1 MESSKVVLPEKKDCL
16 LKAMAAEDQVRITAV
31 SSRNLVAEAQR
42 IHSLSRVATA
52 ALGRMLSMTVILA
65 SDLKNETDRVS
76 AILKGG
82 GPGGNLVTTGL
93 PNLDVKGMAGNPG
106 LELPPNAKGKLD
118 VSGYVGKDG
127 QLTVVRDLSL
137 KEPYVGSSPLVSGEI
152 AEDFANYLL
161 TSQQEPSIVYLGVRV
176 SVEDGTV
183 LAAGGILVQPMP
195 GCPDGVLDRLSA
207 SADRIATLARRLEEG
222 TDLKDFVL
230 DTFAEFGPRI
240 LSEAVPRY
248 HCDCSRERI
257 EQALISVGKE
267 ELTAMIEEDHGAE
280 VTCHFCNT
288 AYRFSEAELK
298 MLLYRAS
305 GSAADG
311 E

>member
-1 MESSKVVLPEKKDCL
+1 MESSKVVLPGKKDCL

-127 QLTVVRDLSL
+127 
-137 KEPYVGSSPLVSGEI
+137 
-152 AEDFANYLL
+152 
-161 TSQQEPSIVYLGVRV
+161 
-176 SVEDGTV
+176 
-183 LAAGGILVQPMP
+183 
-195 GCPDGVLDRLSA
+195 
-207 SADRIATLARRLEEG
+207 
-222 TDLKDFVL
+222 
-230 DTFAEFGPRI
+230 
-240 LSEAVPRY
+240 
-248 HCDCSRERI
+248 
-257 EQALISVGKE
+257 
-267 ELTAMIEEDHGAE
+267 
-280 VTCHFCNT
+280 
-288 AYRFSEAELK
+288 
-298 MLLYRAS
+298 
-305 GSAADG
+305 
-311 E
+311 